1 MKKANKIS
9 SDMLIAIYQNLLTA
23 RQSISNVIE
32 KVHDSKLK
40 DELQRQFESYAPIK
54 EKCEQ
59 YAQEY
64 LVDIVDNSFFEKA
77 RMWMSVNMSIML
89 DKSNRKIASICII
102 GNTMGIIDLISVIS
116 DCSKGKKEF
125 LDLAH
130 DLKELENSNTEA
142 LKPYLLKENNKPQ
155 KPAGLKADNENNEE
169 SSSAQNDSAE
179 TEDSEKSSDNVDL

>member
-40 DELQRQFESYAPIK
+40 KELQRQYDSYTPIK
-54 EKCEQ
+54 EQCEK
-59 YAQEY
+59 YAQDY
-64 LVDIVDNSFFEKA
+64 LVDIIDNSFFEKA
-77 RMWMSVNMSIML
+77 RMWMSVNMSILL

-102 GNTMGIIDLISVIS
+102 GNTMGLIDLICVMS
-116 DCSKGKKEF
+116 DCSKGKQEF
-125 LDLAH
+125 LHLANE
-130 DLKELENSNTEA
+130 LKELEIVNTEA

-155 KPAGLKADNENNEE
+155 KPAELKAQNSENQTKPKDKKQENNSSE
-169 SSSAQNDSAE
+169 SN
-179 TEDSEKSSDNVDL
+179 EDIDL